1 LPLTDDQRADYV
13 EDAEA
18 FFAVMRRTHQWD
30 ALAPDAV
37 PGWLG
42 NFPATGA
49 SRYFACRILR
59 GLIYYSERDVETLLR
74 EALFDQVL
82 GRIVRAEYQ
91 LPSKFGCLPSK
102 LAFELQ
108 RALERTVLVPLTASG
123 LPSESSPE
131 ITRIAQQRLSV
142 PKANIL
148 YPEHL
153 DKESLERF
161 DHVVIV
167 DDNLGSGAQ
176 FRGVWSEYK
185 LADGSLLSDL
195 LAPPRVSVHSLVLVG
210 AAKALAE
217 LRVSYPMVDFCC
229 AQELPSNYGVFAPSS
244 VYWPDADEQSEAFAS
259 LTAHL
264 ASVGIPVD
272 GWDALTYA
280 VILHK
285 TIPDWSLPALWMSA
299 EDWKP
304 LLHRKTSA

>member
-1 LPLTDDQRADYV
+1 VPLTDTERADYV

-37 PGWLG
+37 QGWLG
-42 NFPATGA
+42 NFPQTGA
-49 SRYFACRILR
+49 TRYFACRILR
-59 GLIYYSERDVETLLR
+59 GLLYYSERDVETLFR

-82 GRIVRAEYQ
+82 GRIVRAAHQ

-102 LAFELQ
+102 LAYELQ
-108 RALERTVLVPLTASG
+108 RVLERTVLVPLTSSG
-123 LPSESSPE
+123 RPSESSPE

-142 PKANIL
+142 SKGNIL

-153 DKESLERF
+153 DKEALGKFE
-161 DHVVIV
+161 HVVIV

-176 FRGVWSEYK
+176 FREFWSEYK
-185 LADGSLLSDL
+185 LPDGSLLSDL
-195 LAPPRVSVHSLVLVG
+195 LAPPGVSVHSLVLVG
-210 AAKALAE
+210 AADALGE
-217 LRVSYPMVDFCC
+217 LRVNYPSVAFCC
-229 AQELPSNYGVFAPSS
+229 AQELPSNYGVFATSS
-244 VYWPDADEQSEAFAS
+244 VYWPDADEQTEAFAA

-264 ASVGIPVD
+264 ASFGIPVQ
-272 GWDALTYA
+272 GWNDLTYA

-285 TIPDWSLPALWMSA
+285 TIPDWTLPALWMST

-304 LLHRKTSA
+304 LLHRKTCA